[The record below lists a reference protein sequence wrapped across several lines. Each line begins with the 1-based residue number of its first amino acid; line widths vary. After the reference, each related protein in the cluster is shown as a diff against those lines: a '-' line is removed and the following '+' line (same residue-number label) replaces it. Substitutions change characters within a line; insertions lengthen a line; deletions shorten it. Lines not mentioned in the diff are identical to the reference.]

1 MANAIGPKV
10 TIGLPVFNGER
21 HLRAAVESILGQT
34 YCDLELVV
42 SDNASTD
49 ATPEICEEYARSDPR
64 VHFER
69 LTTNIGARRNYHNV
83 LARARG
89 EYFKWSGH
97 DDVLAPAFLERC
109 VERLDLDQGAV
120 LCATD
125 IEVVDDRG
133 QCVGRKL
140 RPITVR
146 GSTPH
151 VRLREFFAS
160 PRVHQTIFGVIRR
173 SALEASGLLAPWYG
187 SDRALLMELALLGR
201 FDRVDEPLFVHREH
215 KGRSSYAD
223 STVAW
228 FTPERGNRPVAG
240 YWRHIGTATR
250 MLVSVPM
257 PASERLLCVAEYG
270 RRGRT
275 QLRDWAPILWQEAA
289 TMVRS
294 LTAGGRLR

>member
-21 HLRAAVESILGQT
+21 HLRAALESILGQT

-49 ATPEICEEYARSDPR
+49 ATPDICQEYARSDAR
-64 VHFER
+64 VRFGR
-69 LTTNIGARRNYHNV
+69 FTTNVGARRNFHNV
-83 LARARG
+83 LALAQG

-109 VERLDLDQGAV
+109 VERLDQDAGAV

-133 QCVGRKL
+133 QRAGPEL

-151 VRLREFFAS
+151 VRLREFFAN

-173 SALEASGLLAPWYG
+173 SALEATSLLGPWYG

-201 FDRVDEPLFVHREH
+201 LDRVDEPLFIHREH
-215 KGRSSYAD
+215 DRRSSYAE

-228 FTPERGNRPVAG
+228 LTPERGDRPVAG
-240 YWRHIGTATR
+240 YWHHIGTATR

-257 PASERLLCVAEYG
+257 PPTERLLCVAEYG

-275 QLRDWAPILWQEAA
+275 RIREWAPILLQEAA
-289 TMVRS
+289 TMVRGLS
-294 LTAGGRLR
+294 VGARLR